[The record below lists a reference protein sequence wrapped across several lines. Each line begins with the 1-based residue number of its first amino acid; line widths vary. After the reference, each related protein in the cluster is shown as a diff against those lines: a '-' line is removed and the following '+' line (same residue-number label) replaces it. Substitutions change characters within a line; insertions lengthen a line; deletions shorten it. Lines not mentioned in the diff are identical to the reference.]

1 VSKWQTVAFGRGCK
15 QTALELVIWR
25 AGDKGRPPMWYVPE
39 GGEYRVQVRCAKV
52 AEPKYEDLMS
62 KVRTCSACHQ
72 NAPEGDMR
80 TADGAWMCPSCYG
93 VWWAVR
99 KEGDL
104 GEARE
109 ELPDLPTRSE

>member
-1 VSKWQTVAFGRGCK
+1 MSKWRTVVK
-15 QTALELVIWR
+15 SM
-25 AGDKGRPPMWYVPE
+25 KGGE
-39 GGEYRVQVRCAKV
+39 EYRVQVRCAKV

-99 KEGDL
+99 QEGANQASKI
-104 GEARE
+104 G
-109 ELPDLPTRSE
+109 